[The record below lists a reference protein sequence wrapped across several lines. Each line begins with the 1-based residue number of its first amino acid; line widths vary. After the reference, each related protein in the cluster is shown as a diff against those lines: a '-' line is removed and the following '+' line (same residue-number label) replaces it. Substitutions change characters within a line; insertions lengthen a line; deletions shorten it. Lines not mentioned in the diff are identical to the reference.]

1 VVGAS
6 GDPLLRCSKF
16 RENMVALSGMFH
28 VHVVEP
34 DVQGESMLDSEGSG
48 DSVSAPACPRS
59 IAELVAVAE
68 SEDSFLHARVR
79 ARAVGLARHLA
90 CLDLRLRRKGDAQR
104 EGAIDAAARGCDWR
118 CGCAGPTG
126 RLSLHRLLLVATI
139 VLFRFAFCRKGDAQ
153 REGAI
158 DAAAR
163 DCDWRCGCAGP
174 TGRLSLHR
182 LLLVATIVLFR
193 FAFAKRVAMSARNP
207 HWWDLDTPKVFCRPG
222 TSFRYRREPPSKFH
236 VCP

>member
-139 VLFRFAFCRKGDAQ
+139 VLFRFAF
-153 REGAI
+153 
-158 DAAAR
+158 
-163 DCDWRCGCAGP
+163 
-174 TGRLSLHR
+174 
-182 LLLVATIVLFR
+182 
-193 FAFAKRVAMSARNP
+193 AKRVAMSARNP